1 VHQTGPKE
9 WQARIQAASLG
20 GVPILA

>member
-1 VHQTGPKE
+1 VHQTGPKD